1 MMKILNYLK
10 RKQSYVLIIALTI
23 IYLLFLSIN
32 PVSDAYSYAYSSLW
46 GEDMFRPHHLLYCLW
61 GRIILRLFAF
71 TAIEPITLLQI
82 SNALVAGGCLL
93 ILRRII
99 KRINRE
105 EKFITSSVLF
115 CGACFGFVRFAT
127 DNECYMV
134 PLFLTLLAIY
144 YVQIFL
150 IRNTY
155 SRLLKASVSLVF
167 ACLFHQLAIIVWLP
181 VAVLILLNRNK
192 KYILSFFAVSLVI
205 PLVYALSV
213 CVISGDVSLVSTIKF
228 ALTDYIN
235 GTAQMPQ
242 LKQVLMLSIVSL
254 VRTFIQV
261 HGYMFEFAKDNLAV
275 SIVVCALV
283 LFLFVFGVIAF
294 IKDKHNTLKL
304 FHERLFVRFIWVL
317 LVATFAFAAFS
328 NGNAEFMTLIPFL
341 IVMLHAYY
349 FNSFKPVFSF
359 GIAIFLWNMTFAL
372 YPLGR
377 IKMTPQED
385 IALLSR
391 KYENAVF
398 VLRNKNMVENI
409 CLYKWGKDLNI
420 TLKHAHKYTEEQY
433 ILDKNEGKIIITD
446 VIDGEESLNRASLTE
461 QIEFGFEN
469 VQKRKIL
476 LRFSSPMCKRIVCEV
491 VD

>member
-1 MMKILNYLK
+1 M
-10 RKQSYVLIIALTI
+10 LIIALTI

-46 GEDMFRPHHLLYCLW
+46 GEDMLRPHHLLYCLW
-61 GRIILRLFAF
+61 GRVVLKLFAF

-93 ILRRII
+93 VLRRII
-99 KRINRE
+99 KRINSE
-105 EKFITSSVLF
+105 EKFIASSILF
-115 CGACFGFVRFAT
+115 CGACFGFIRFAT

-134 PLFLTLLAIY
+134 PLFFSLLAIY
-144 YVQIFL
+144 YVQKFL

-155 SRLLKASVSLVF
+155 SRLLKATISLVF

-181 VAVLILLNRNK
+181 VAILLLLNRNK
-192 KYILSFFAVSLVI
+192 KYILCFLAVSLAI

-213 CVISGDVSLVSTIKF
+213 YLISGSVSVTSTINF
-228 ALTDYIN
+228 ALTDYVN

-254 VRTFIQV
+254 VRTFVQV

-275 SIVVCALV
+275 SIVVCTLV
-283 LFLFVFGVIAF
+283 LCFLVFGVVAF
-294 IKDKHNTLKL
+294 TKDKHRTLKL
-304 FHERLFVRFIWVL
+304 FHERLFVRFVWVL
-317 LVATFAFAAFS
+317 LIAIFAFAAFS
-328 NGNAEFMTLIPFL
+328 NGNAEFMSLIPFL
-341 IVMLHAYY
+341 IIILHAYY
-349 FNSFKPVFSF
+349 FSSFKPAFLF
-359 GIAIFLWNMTFAL
+359 GIAILLWNMMFAL

-409 CLYKWGKDLNI
+409 CLYKWGKNLNV

-433 ILDKNEGKIIITD
+433 ISDKEEGKIIITD
-446 VIDGEESLNRASLTE
+446 IIGGEESLNRASLTE
-461 QIEFGFEN
+461 QIGFGFEN
-469 VQKRKIL
+469 VKKRKIL